1 MCQAARS
8 RAQVMETGHGREA
21 RPVESGPRPEVVS
34 SHRALR
40 SDTIDAVDSFLPKSL
55 RVEGD

>member
-1 MCQAARS
+1 
-8 RAQVMETGHGREA
+8 METRYGREA

-34 SHRALR
+34 SHHALR
-40 SDTIDAVDSFLPKSL
+40 SDTIDAVDSFLPNSL